1 MYFRKE
7 NLYIM
12 ETGIGEII
20 GYIVTFI
27 AGGGLMTILTAR
39 FKRKKAAVE
48 VKADEIK
55 AMHDSIEMVYKP
67 LINQQRDRIQ
77 ELEAEVKSLREQLKQ
92 EREDRQKEISVM
104 NKQIL
109 QITSAL
115 GMKAVDHINK
125 NRRKMLAS
133 DVDIIED

>member
-1 MYFRKE
+1 
-7 NLYIM
+7 M
-12 ETGIGEII
+12 ETSFGEIL

-48 VKADEIK
+48 VKTDEIK

-67 LINQQRDRIQ
+67 LINQQKDRIQ

-92 EREDRQKEISVM
+92 EREDRQKEINVM
-104 NKQIL
+104 NNQIL

-115 GMKAVDHINK
+115 GMKAVDHISK
-125 NRRKMLAS
+125 NRKRLAAQ
-133 DVDIIED
+133 DADIIDE

>member
-1 MYFRKE
+1 
-7 NLYIM
+7 M

-92 EREDRQKEISVM
+92 EREDRQKEINVM
-104 NKQIL
+104 NNQIL

-115 GMKAVDHINK
+115 GMKAVDHISK
-125 NRRKMLAS
+125 NRKRLAAQ
-133 DVDIIED
+133 DADIIDE